1 MKITVISTSP
11 RKSSGS
17 LVVAKA
23 IAKQLDAMGQ
33 QEVILD
39 NFEDYDIPMVG
50 QGSVKVDDLTIFQ
63 SRLIKNWE
71 KGQLIIFTI
80 PEYNWFTSGQLI
92 NAIHQLG
99 NDTFAPKVFNDK
111 VFAFVGVS
119 VGRGGRMPAIEMTT
133 LVNKMISF
141 TNQQAVVSPKIFESH
156 DTRKNLDEDGN
167 FIGVEVYQKTMTDFL
182 DYSVKITERWF
193 R

>member
-11 RKSSGS
+11 RKESSS

-23 IAKQLDAMGQ
+23 LVKQLQNKGH
-33 QEVILD
+33 QEIALE
-39 NFEDYDIPMVG
+39 NFEGYDIPMVG
-50 QGSVKVDDLTIFQ
+50 QGSVKNDSLTAFQ
-63 SRLIKNWE
+63 SSLLEKWE
-71 KGQLIIFTI
+71 QGQLVIFTI

-99 NDTFAPKVFNDK
+99 NDVFAPKVFNDK

-119 VGRGGRMPAIEMTT
+119 TGRGGRMPGIEMTT

-141 TNQQAVVSPKIFESH
+141 TNQQAIVSPKILESH
-156 DTRKNLDEDGN
+156 DTRKNLDEEGN
-167 FIGVEVYQKTMTDFL
+167 FIGVEIYQKSMHDFL
-182 DYSVKITERWF
+182 DYSLKIAERWF